1 MINIQFK
8 MKKNVRVIFSMLFLG
23 CFLVL
28 TNSVAIAQS
37 ADAVIGTWLT
47 GSKKGHV
54 EIFKQGSK
62 YFGKIVWLKEPND
75 PATNKP
81 KTDNKNPDTAKR
93 KQPLVGLVNLK
104 GFTYE
109 GDNTWEDGTIYDP
122 ENGKEYSCKM
132 TLRGNGTL
140 DVRGYVGVSLLGRT
154 DTWQRVK

>member
-1 MINIQFK
+1 
-8 MKKNVRVIFSMLFLG
+8 MKKYARLIFSLFFLSCCLMLPASIAL
-23 CFLVL
+23 
-28 TNSVAIAQS
+28 AQS
-37 ADAVIGTWLT
+37 PDAVTGTWLT

-54 EIFKQGSK
+54 EIYKQGSR

-81 KTDNKNPDTAKR
+81 KTDSNNPDPAKR

-104 GFTYE
+104 GFAFE
-109 GDNTWEDGTIYDP
+109 GDNTWVDGTIYDP

-132 TLRGNGTL
+132 TLRGNSTL